1 MTFKVRLNQY
11 LKCAECRFKYCI
23 TFLALSVSGNALA
36 TLIDFEDVIT
46 PAGNHIIVNS
56 VTTDGFIL
64 SRDGTGHIDVGSA
77 TEIDYAN
84 NGTQVAFV
92 HNGSFTLNLHS
103 VLGDTFEIN
112 SFLGAEFW
120 RDGQLNATKI
130 TLTAVTS
137 SGANLNEV
145 FTLDNLFDGPSG
157 VQDFQQFTVS
167 SAFQDLV
174 SAKFVG
180 DAAFSIDD
188 IYGLTATEKVLEPST
203 MAIFALGIMGLS
215 FRRFKKIK

>member
-1 MTFKVRLNQY
+1 MDL
-11 LKCAECRFKYCI
+11 LFKYCI

-92 HNGSFTLNLHS
+92 P
-103 VLGDTFEIN
+103 
-112 SFLGAEFW
+112 A
-120 RDGQLNATKI
+120 
-130 TLTAVTS
+130 AVT
-137 SGANLNEV
+137 G
-145 FTLDNLFDGPSG
+145 
-157 VQDFQQFTVS
+157 
-167 SAFQDLV
+167 
-174 SAKFVG
+174 K
-180 DAAFSIDD
+180 IDVRNWVK
-188 IYGLTATEKVLEPST
+188 G
-203 MAIFALGIMGLS
+203 
-215 FRRFKKIK
+215 